1 MGSSKGL
8 GRMTFAAT
16 YQMISWSKD
25 ACDDQRKGY
34 CRNQDKKWDPGWQIY
49 LCEWENPTVSVRDVL
64 QKVCKNW
71 PCLGGEGTEM
81 TKIKMIHIMDK
92 NEGCV
97 DYVIL
102 GIQQRR
108 SRETWKENWR
118 GVPLA
123 MLVSQGE
130 ESLSHS
136 WSREQGWKV
145 RSRKMPAVFLWSGT
159 TNWKRRR
166 SHVKFGVG
174 QAD

>member
-1 MGSSKGL
+1 
-8 GRMTFAAT
+8 
-16 YQMISWSKD
+16 MISWSKD

-64 QKVCKNW
+64 QKVYKNW
-71 PCLGGEGTEM
+71 SCPGGEGTEM
-81 TKIKMIHIMDK
+81 TKIKWSTLWTRMKAVLTMLSLEFNK
-92 NEGCV
+92 E
-97 DYVIL
+97 
-102 GIQQRR
+102 R

-123 MLVSQGE
+123 TLVSQGE

>member
-1 MGSSKGL
+1 
-8 GRMTFAAT
+8 
-16 YQMISWSKD
+16 MISWSKD
-25 ACDDQRKGY
+25 ACDDKRKGY

-64 QKVCKNW
+64 QKCVRIDHVLEERAQRW
-71 PCLGGEGTEM
+71 PRERWSTLWTRMKAVLTMLSLEFNKE
-81 TKIKMIHIMDK
+81 
-92 NEGCV
+92 
-97 DYVIL
+97 
-102 GIQQRR
+102 R

-123 MLVSQGE
+123 TLVSQGE

-159 TNWKRRR
+159 TNQKRRR

>member
-1 MGSSKGL
+1 
-8 GRMTFAAT
+8 
-16 YQMISWSKD
+16 MISWSKD

-64 QKVCKNW
+64 QKVYKNW
-71 PCLGGEGTEM
+71 SCPGGEGTEM
-81 TKIKMIHIMDK
+81 TKIKWSTLWTRMKAVLTMLSLEFNK
-92 NEGCV
+92 E
-97 DYVIL
+97 
-102 GIQQRR
+102 R

-123 MLVSQGE
+123 TLVSQGE

-166 SHVKFGVG
+166 SRVKFGVG